1 MKKFKYLMATILI
14 MSIFLMGNV
23 FSTAVFADSQAEYV
37 LLTEELYESYI
48 KGNQNI
54 TPIPYNTCYPITS
67 NYGIALLSNN
77 ETGTCYHPAYVDAT
91 TGQVY
96 YFEMTHYIREITTPN
111 GNIVEVNEHT
121 SELPTW
127 FIDAYS
133 NYANDLE
140 ISATKTDEPT
150 IYYNCHSY
158 AWYWDNS
165 NNTYWMNE
173 PDMYYSSIDQS
184 YVEVQNPRKG
194 DIICYYFSNNTSIM
208 YNLHSGIV
216 VDVVANSSGSLDS
229 VLVESKWG
237 MLGRYTHRGDQC
249 PYVPEFGGEANVI
262 KFYRPRVESAHQL
275 NSEMDD
281 LSLAKSVSG
290 NNGIQ
295 NTYSMYELNIGSTG
309 YYEFTVSSDSDMNI
323 VLYDDRMQQ
332 YCTLNYTE
340 YSNIYTFALNLTS
353 GRYYLRSE
361 YTDSNHSGTISV
373 GIKYHVDHVY
383 NYTSVDTT
391 YHIGECVHCGHET
404 GNTLHKWR
412 DYSHTHMVCE
422 DCNQLKRRPTE
433 GFIPIIKGITP
444 DTETE

>member
-1 MKKFKYLMATILI
+1 MKYYSYDVIREYGELFGISNISMQ
-14 MSIFLMGNV
+14 N
-23 FSTAVFADSQAEYV
+23 TASRS
-37 LLTEELYESYI
+37 SY
-48 KGNQNI
+48 
-54 TPIPYNTCYPITS
+54 
-67 NYGIALLSNN
+67 
-77 ETGTCYHPAYVDAT
+77 YVDSD
-91 TGQVY
+91 GFRYQI
-96 YFEMTHYIREITTPN
+96 EYISTPN
-111 GNIVEVNEHT
+111 GSEVEVWNYIDDV
-121 SELPTW
+121 SESYKQDSEAYHESLY
-127 FIDAYS
+127 DADMEY
-133 NYANDLE
+133 E
-140 ISATKTDEPT
+140 ATRK
-150 IYYNCHSY
+150 YNCHSY
-158 AWYWDNS
+158 AWYDNTS
-165 NNTYWMNE
+165 DNPYWMNS
-173 PDMYYSSIDQS
+173 PDVYYDQTDSS
-184 YVEVQNPRKG
+184 YMEVTSGIRPG
-194 DIICYYFSNNTSIM
+194 DIICYYNTFGV
-208 YNLHSGIV
+208 NLHSGIV
-216 VDVVANSSGSLDS
+216 TYVENNSVTNNYNSLS
-229 VLVESKWG
+229 LIEVQSKWG
-237 MLGRYTHRGDQC
+237 TEGVYNHRGDIC
-249 PYVPEFGGEANVI
+249 PYTNLNPQYSSLPEAGRLALFTAYI